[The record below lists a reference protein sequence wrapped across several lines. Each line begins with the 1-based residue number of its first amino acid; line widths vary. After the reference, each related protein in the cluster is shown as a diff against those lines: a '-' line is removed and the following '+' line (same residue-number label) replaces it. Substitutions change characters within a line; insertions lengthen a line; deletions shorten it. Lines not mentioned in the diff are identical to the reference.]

1 MKLSSVYV
9 VRAEGKVEYVGQLIA
24 LVAATSQLAADRA
37 AKLVCVTYQDL
48 PGETPIITLD
58 QAIAAGSFYS
68 DAASLRAEAVQHT
81 ALQPSASPPKASAEA
96 SAEAAATG
104 ECPGAC
110 DASNQCSRPAQEG
123 GSDTDSLPGAPAG
136 SESSSQVVRVADLIA
151 ASPLRLSGQYSLPAQ
166 QHMYMETQTAVAE
179 ASEDGCVRVWSATQ
193 SLDAVQQAV
202 AGVLGVSFNQV
213 AVITRRLGGG

>member
-1 MKLSSVYV
+1 MFNFVH
-9 VRAEGKVEYVGQLIA
+9 ADGKVEYVGQLIA

-48 PGETPIITLD
+48 PGQTPIITLD

-68 DAASLRAEAVQHT
+68 NTAAALKAEAVQHT
-81 ALQPSASPPKASAEA
+81 ALQTSASPIQASAEA
-96 SAEAAATG
+96 TASG
-104 ECPGAC
+104 ERPDAC
-110 DASNQCSRPAQEG
+110 DASNQCSKPAQEG
-123 GSDTDSLPGAPAG
+123 GGTDSLSGAPAG
-136 SESSSQVVRVADLIA
+136 PDSSCQVPRVADLIA
-151 ASPLRLSGQYSLPAQ
+151 ASPLRLTGQYSLPAQ
-166 QHMYMETQTAVAE
+166 QHMYMETQVAVAE

-193 SLDAVQQAV
+193 SLDAVQQVV